1 MAENKRLLALM
12 VAAAGIVYGDIGTSP
27 LYALRECFHGPHA
40 VEPAAANVLG
50 VLSLIFW
57 SLVIV
62 ISIKYLALIMRADN
76 EGEGGILALMARVCP
91 PEEESGKRRARALLV
106 LLGLFG
112 AALFYGDGMITP
124 AISVLSA
131 VEGLEVA
138 RPGLKPFV
146 IPLAVAILIGLF
158 LIQKRGTQRIG
169 FLFGPVTLVWFACLA
184 VLGIGEIARSP
195 VVLEAVNPIHGF
207 RFFVENG
214 WRGFLVLGSVFLVVT
229 GGEAVYADMGHFG
242 KRPIRW
248 VWFGV
253 ALPAL
258 LLNYFG
264 QGALLLSHPEWA
276 ASPFYHLAPGWAQYP
291 LIALATAATVIAS
304 QAVITGAFSLTWQA
318 VQLGYL
324 PRTNIR
330 HTSEDE
336 IGQIYVPSVNWT
348 LLLATVAL
356 VLGFGSSSRLAA
368 AYGVAVTS
376 TMVITSVLAFIAMRR
391 LWNWSL
397 PAAVGVTGFFLAIE
411 LAFFAANIVKIAD
424 GGWFPLCVGAGF
436 LLLMTTWRRGR
447 RLLGERIRGQAVSMD
462 ALLEQLKRDPPA
474 RVPGVAAFLTGN
486 PQFAPAALVRLL
498 RNTRALHE
506 GVLILHVVNVRRPR
520 VPSDQRVEV
529 EPLGDRPD
537 LHRVT
542 LRFGFMENLNVPR
555 ALARARERG
564 LDVDMDRVTFV
575 LGRETVLAGRGA
587 GLSAWRERLFAFL
600 SLNAE
605 RATEFYR
612 LPPDRVLEIGAQI
625 EL

>member
-1 MAENKRLLALM
+1 MAESKRLIALM
-12 VAAAGIVYGDIGTSP
+12 VAAVGIVYGDIGTSP
-27 LYALRECFHGPHA
+27 LYALRECFDGPHS
-40 VEPAAANVLG
+40 VEPSAANILG

-91 PEEESGKRRARALLV
+91 PEEEGSKRRARALLV

-112 AALFYGDGMITP
+112 AALLYGDGMITP

-138 RPGLKPFV
+138 EPALKPWV
-146 IPLAVAILIGLF
+146 IPLAVTILVCLF
-158 LIQKRGTQRIG
+158 LIQRRGTQRIG
-169 FLFGPVTLVWFACLA
+169 FLFGPVTLVWFVCIGA
-184 VLGIGEIARSP
+184 LGIGEITRSP
-195 VVLEAVNPIHGF
+195 VVLEAVNPVYGF
-207 RFFVENG
+207 RFFIENG

-229 GGEAVYADMGHFG
+229 GGEAIYADMGHFG
-242 KRPIRW
+242 RRPIRW

-264 QGALLLSHPEWA
+264 QGALLLAHPEWK
-276 ASPFYHLAPGWAQYP
+276 ASPFFHLVPEGAQFP
-291 LIALATAATVIAS
+291 MIALATAATVIAS

-330 HTSEDE
+330 HTSEEE
-336 IGQIYVPSVNWT
+336 IGQIYVPAVNWT
-348 LLLATVAL
+348 LLVATVAL

-368 AYGVAVTS
+368 AYGIAVTS
-376 TMVITSVLAFIAMRR
+376 TMVITSVLAYIAMRR
-391 LWNWSL
+391 LWNWS
-397 PAAVGVTGFFLAIE
+397 PPVAAAVIGFFLAIE
-411 LAFFAANIVKIAD
+411 LAFFAANIVKVAD
-424 GGWFPLCVGAGF
+424 GGWFPLCVGAAY
-436 LLLMTTWRRGR
+436 LVLMTTWRRGR
-447 RLLGERIRGQAVSMD
+447 RLLGERIRAQAVTMD
-462 ALLEQLKRDPPA
+462 ALMEQLKLDPPA
-474 RVPGVAAFLTGN
+474 RVPGVAAFLTGS
-486 PQFAPAALVRLL
+486 PESAPPALVRLL
-498 RNTRALHE
+498 RNTRSLHE
-506 GVLILHVVNVRRPR
+506 RVLILHVVNVRRPR
-520 VPSDQRVEV
+520 VPADQRVEV

-555 ALARARERG
+555 ALARAREHG
-564 LDVDMDRVTFV
+564 LDVDVDGVTFV
-575 LGRETVLAGRGA
+575 LGRETVLAGARA
-587 GLSAWRERLFAFL
+587 GLFAWRDRLFAFL

-612 LPPDRVLEIGAQI
+612 LPPGRVLEVGAQI